1 MDHWKEEGF
10 STDSMSQTKKLPRR
24 EEVPLEL
31 KWRLEDIYPDEQAWE
46 RDYQW
51 VKEALPEAERIKGTL
66 GQSAG
71 HLQKALDYYSEVS
84 EKMERLFVFAHM
96 KKDEDNGNT
105 QAQALLDRAQTLS
118 VEGTSAVSFFIPELL
133 TIPEEKLHDWLSS
146 QEGLKVYDQFL
157 HEVTRIRE
165 HVLSAEQEQ
174 ILAMAGELAAAPK
187 TIYTMLNNADIR
199 FPNVRDDNGEEIE
212 LTKGRYIQFLESRNR
227 DVRREAFLA
236 MYETYGKQKNTI
248 AATLNSSIKKD
259 IFYSKARKYA
269 STREASLD
277 ENNIPVSVY
286 DSLIEAVGQNMDAMY
301 KYVSLRKRALGVE
314 ELHMYDIYVPIV
326 KDIEMKI
333 PYDRAREM
341 VAEGLKPLGEDYQ
354 ALLREGYD
362 SGWIDVAENEGKT
375 SGAYSWGV
383 YSAHPFVLLNYQDNV
398 DNVFTLAHE
407 IGHAIH
413 TYLSNKNQPYIKS
426 EYKIFVAEVAST
438 LNEILLT
445 RHLLSTLDDPKQK
458 AYILNHYLE
467 QFRGTVFR
475 QTMFAEFEKVI
486 HGMAETGQPL
496 TFESMSEVYH
506 SLNEKY
512 YGPDMHV
519 DKEISMEWMRI
530 PHFYTSFY
538 VYQYSTGFC
547 AAAALADRILKEGKP
562 AVERYIRFLSGGGS
576 DYPINLLKKAGVDMT
591 TVDPIN
597 TALQTFSEMV
607 DQLEQLIL

>member
-1 MDHWKEEGF
+1 
-10 STDSMSQTKKLPRR
+10 
-24 EEVPLEL
+24 
-31 KWRLEDIYPDEQAWE
+31 
-46 RDYQW
+46 
-51 VKEALPEAERIKGTL
+51 
-66 GQSAG
+66 
-71 HLQKALDYYSEVS
+71 
-84 EKMERLFVFAHM
+84 
-96 KKDEDNGNT
+96 
-105 QAQALLDRAQTLS
+105 
-118 VEGTSAVSFFIPELL
+118 
-133 TIPEEKLHDWLSS
+133 
-146 QEGLKVYDQFL
+146 
-157 HEVTRIRE
+157 
-165 HVLSAEQEQ
+165 
-174 ILAMAGELAAAPK
+174 
-187 TIYTMLNNADIR
+187 
-199 FPNVRDDNGEEIE
+199 
-212 LTKGRYIQFLESRNR
+212 
-227 DVRREAFLA
+227 
-236 MYETYGKQKNTI
+236 
-248 AATLNSSIKKD
+248 
-259 IFYSKARKYA
+259 
-269 STREASLD
+269 
-277 ENNIPVSVY
+277 
-286 DSLIEAVGQNMDAMY
+286 MDAMY

-407 IGHAIH
+407 MGHAIH